1 MTKAIL
7 LEIQC
12 EFLSLL
18 RMPRYS
24 VSIVTFPVMFYVFFG
39 VVLKNGPL
47 NGIGPSVYVLCTM
60 AAFGVMFAALMGLGV
75 GIAAER
81 GLGWLEVKRASPMP
95 PAGWFIAKL
104 VSALM
109 FSAIIVTILFT
120 LAVTLG
126 GARMPVQQWAEL
138 GAALVGG
145 ALPFCALGFFL
156 GYLITPNSAPAMIN
170 LVAMPMAFC
179 SGMWV
184 PLQFLPHPMNQI
196 AQALPAYHLSE
207 MTLAIAGATGH
218 GRVVSHIQALAG
230 ITAVFVVLGWRVWR
244 RDESRV
250 HAG

>member
-1 MTKAIL
+1 
-7 LEIQC
+7 
-12 EFLSLL
+12 
-18 RMPRYS
+18 
-24 VSIVTFPVMFYVFFG
+24 
-39 VVLKNGPL
+39 
-47 NGIGPSVYVLCTM
+47 
-60 AAFGVMFAALMGLGV
+60 
-75 GIAAER
+75 
-81 GLGWLEVKRASPMP
+81 
-95 PAGWFIAKL
+95 

-207 MTLAIAGATGH
+207 MTLAIAGAAGH
-218 GRVVSHIQALAG
+218 GSVVSHIQALAG

>member
-1 MTKAIL
+1 
-7 LEIQC
+7 
-12 EFLSLL
+12 
-18 RMPRYS
+18 MPRYS

-81 GLGWLEVKRASPMP
+81 GFGWLEVKRASPMP

-109 FSAIIVTILFT
+109 FSSIIVTILFT
-120 LAVTLG
+120 LAVTMG

-138 GAALVGG
+138 GGALVGG

-179 SGMWV
+179 SGLWV
-184 PLQFLPHPMNQI
+184 PLQFLPHPMARI
-196 AQALPAYHLSE
+196 AQVA
-207 MTLAIAGATGH
+207 
-218 GRVVSHIQALAG
+218 AG
-230 ITAVFVVLGWRVWR
+230 ISSIRIDAGHR
-244 RDESRV
+244 RCDRTRQHRLAYSGAGCHHGCLCCIGMAGVAPRRKPSSCGVTSRR
-250 HAG
+250 